1 MPQFGGP
8 LDLQGDV
15 AAAVFHIQR
24 TRPDADGRV
33 RPVDC
38 RARPQRQQV
47 GVHAHRACAR
57 RRQHQAVGGLQGQR
71 RQVEHGLGL
80 ALRCRDGDLGA
91 DDPQAVHAAARRRA
105 ADQMVDAGQ
114 GEAVGVADAQA
125 GVDQHRHRLTSEV
138 QRAGTGRG
146 AALQRRTVAEGDLRR
161 TVDDQPPAIHQHH
174 AALEEHRAAG
184 VDDQVAID
192 IDLVAEGHVHRVPHV
207 QAFQRSQF
215 VHAQREALRRGAGA
229 AQVGP
234 CRTEQIASAVAT
246 TQRLQRHRT
255 HPAATDH
262 QHGGHARPAATRQG
276 HIRVRAVGVSLAA
289 RGQGEAAHAV
299 ADGALQRHRAAVRG
313 QVEHIAAPHPAI
325 DAAGDGE
332 VAVAV
337 LRRVA
342 SHQADA
348 AGKAQ
353 RIVDQQIA
361 THRDGGAIGQAGRL
375 ARANDRQR
383 LAGESAADRDLAT
396 LARRVDHQRHGQRHA
411 VLAAA
416 DRDRVGPTTGPQHQ
430 RRDGRVRIRQPIG
443 IQHHT
448 AGATAQGD
456 GRRRI
461 GGHHLQALAGAIRL
475 GQVGQLGRAGA
486 ERHRAQHHG
495 CSGIQAAFFGGG
507 ELAAQRDCVAHIQL
521 DAACRQIGGD
531 HQLVGLDRQAGVA
544 QVDHTAGFHR
554 LQLDPVAD
562 EVQRAQRL
570 VPEDLLN
577 PADRLA
583 RAQPDHV
590 VGQALADRRQRQ
602 RQRVVGQ
609 FPRAAAGARARVGRR
624 CQQRNLGQVHE
635 ALAVVGDALDLV
647 DAQRVVLVGLGV
659 VERDRAHRAAAVR
672 QVGVAVGHHLPVRVG
687 PRLRIVRSVQGVDL
701 RVPLPI
707 VVIGARGQAHLG
719 DHLRRGQRHDHA
731 AAGAVEVQVLGAG
744 VVVERARCLLVGR
757 AIVGRRLLSDHV
769 HHPLRLDRGEQRHL
783 GNLRKALTVAVA
795 LDRIE
800 AQGVVLVRGGV
811 VEGDRAHRTAAVR
824 KLGVAMG
831 HHRPVRVSP
840 GLGIIRSIQG
850 EDRRIPLPDVVVGAR
865 GQLELGHRLRLI
877 QRHDQAAA
885 GAVEVEV
892 LGSGVVVKRCRRLL
906 VCRAVVGRRLRGHH
920 VHPRQ
925 DTRPGVPANARNL
938 EQFPIADLRA
948 IGHELA
954 TGLCRQIRAMRR
966 LERVIATTLVFQC
979 ETFPRARF
987 GAVGDNASIGLRRQQ
1002 LAPCALE
1009 HHGVAADGGLPLL
1022 PIANGAAV
1030 GGHRGLITQC
1040 RDELARAA
1048 LQADGLGAA
1057 LRLALRLAGGCL
1069 RRHHAG
1075 LLQIQRAR
1083 GRAAGIA
1090 QVQDHLVGPLRAEHG
1105 HGRIAQLEHSELVG
1119 EFAHADLVDR
1129 GAVQAHAVAGG
1140 REHLEVAGV
1149 VGRLHREG
1157 FLLQDRDRL
1166 LGAVHAIVDHD
1177 REAAV
1182 GALGSG
1188 HELHGASLGQQAGN
1202 VLRAAAER
1210 QHARTGGEQGHVGN
1224 VHEGVGAALRFIDLQ
1239 RVVLVRGGVVE
1250 TDRAHRTAGIPEV
1263 GIAVGHA
1270 HPICARPVQQFI
1282 GTVQGVDLGIP
1293 PPGVIVGA
1301 RGELD
1306 LGHRLGLRQGHDHAA
1321 ARAVEV
1327 QVLGGG
1333 GVVKGTG
1340 HLLIARTV
1348 ARRWRRRHHR
1358 DPGHGVAHRHRTTGG
1373 VRQLQ
1378 RTAGGRQ
1385 RDGQAPGIG
1394 VRQAACGQDQ
1404 VGRLAAG
1411 GQELLRQHQVRR
1423 RAGGCRR
1430 KGVDGAARGHRHH
1443 LPGGGVHAGH
1453 APLQATG
1460 HGRAHLGPV
1469 GAAVDR
1475 GPHAAIAAVGRGRQR
1490 LAVVAHPDRGP
1501 VARQA
1506 GAPPAP
1512 AARLVGVGQVDLAAA
1527 RGGHQQG
1534 AAGVHVHTHP
1544 VLVIGQAAAGQEEG
1558 RVAIA
1563 VGWGGHPDLAVF
1575 TPVRPDAAGHQQP
1588 RAVGIRGHRA
1598 PVGIWFVLDT
1608 DPALPAG
1615 VSHTHLAVEVVGAP
1629 APVED
1634 VVVVP
1639 AAFAVGAVTQHDAA
1653 IGQHQHVGVVVGRRV
1668 GDRPGR
1674 AAVIRQGQ
1682 LVARGERRD
1691 VAAIGRDRDG
1701 LVVHALGR
1709 AGRLPGGPGVA

>member
-1 MPQFGGP
+1 MQRLQRHRGASHLRLRTQQQVARVADQAHASARTSGHQVVDAQTVGFLQPDAALCALGIQGARAGLHRRGCTANSGAQPQAQRIGRDQRPGFSLQAALQRLQRDALAAHKRVLAQQQVATRRQHHIRRLQVAHQAVDAQAIGLRQADVTACTLQVQGTAADLHRRQRRAHARAHPHPQHIGADQRTGLGLQAALQRLQRHRGASHLRLRTQQQVARVADQAHASARTSGHQVVDAQTVGFLQPDAALCALGIQGARAGLHRRGCTADPGAQPQAQRIGRDQRPGFGLQAALQRLQRHRVGPHQGVFAEGQVAVGHVQHQVCRRGIGHGMPQFGGP

-138 QRAGTGRG
+138 QRAGTGCG
-146 AALQRRTVAEGDLRR
+146 AALQRRAVAEGDLRR

-234 CRTEQIASAVAT
+234 CRTEQIAGAVAT
-246 TQRLQRHRT
+246 TQRLQRDRT

-262 QHGGHARPAATRQG
+262 QHGGHARPTATRQG

-348 AGKAQ
+348 ASKAH

-443 IQHHT
+443 IQHQT

-521 DAACRQIGGD
+521 DAACRQVGGD

-570 VPEDLLN
+570 VPVDLLN

-624 CQQRNLGQVHE
+624 
-635 ALAVVGDALDLV
+635 
-647 DAQRVVLVGLGV
+647 
-659 VERDRAHRAAAVR
+659 
-672 QVGVAVGHHLPVRVG
+672 
-687 PRLRIVRSVQGVDL
+687 
-701 RVPLPI
+701 
-707 VVIGARGQAHLG
+707 
-719 DHLRRGQRHDHA
+719 
-731 AAGAVEVQVLGAG
+731 
-744 VVVERARCLLVGR
+744 
-757 AIVGRRLLSDHV
+757 
-769 HHPLRLDRGEQRHL
+769 
-783 GNLRKALTVAVA
+783 
-795 LDRIE
+795 
-800 AQGVVLVRGGV
+800 
-811 VEGDRAHRTAAVR
+811 
-824 KLGVAMG
+824 
-831 HHRPVRVSP
+831 
-840 GLGIIRSIQG
+840 
-850 EDRRIPLPDVVVGAR
+850 
-865 GQLELGHRLRLI
+865 
-877 QRHDQAAA
+877 
-885 GAVEVEV
+885 
-892 LGSGVVVKRCRRLL
+892 
-906 VCRAVVGRRLRGHH
+906 
-920 VHPRQ
+920 
-925 DTRPGVPANARNL
+925 
-938 EQFPIADLRA
+938 
-948 IGHELA
+948 
-954 TGLCRQIRAMRR
+954 
-966 LERVIATTLVFQC
+966 
-979 ETFPRARF
+979 
-987 GAVGDNASIGLRRQQ
+987 
-1002 LAPCALE
+1002 
-1009 HHGVAADGGLPLL
+1009 
-1022 PIANGAAV
+1022 
-1030 GGHRGLITQC
+1030 
-1040 RDELARAA
+1040 
-1048 LQADGLGAA
+1048 
-1057 LRLALRLAGGCL
+1057 
-1069 RRHHAG
+1069 
-1075 LLQIQRAR
+1075 
-1083 GRAAGIA
+1083 
-1090 QVQDHLVGPLRAEHG
+1090 
-1105 HGRIAQLEHSELVG
+1105 
-1119 EFAHADLVDR
+1119 
-1129 GAVQAHAVAGG
+1129 
-1140 REHLEVAGV
+1140 
-1149 VGRLHREG
+1149 
-1157 FLLQDRDRL
+1157 
-1166 LGAVHAIVDHD
+1166 
-1177 REAAV
+1177 
-1182 GALGSG
+1182 
-1188 HELHGASLGQQAGN
+1188 
-1202 VLRAAAER
+1202 
-1210 QHARTGGEQGHVGN
+1210 
-1224 VHEGVGAALRFIDLQ
+1224 
-1239 RVVLVRGGVVE
+1239 
-1250 TDRAHRTAGIPEV
+1250 
-1263 GIAVGHA
+1263 
-1270 HPICARPVQQFI
+1270 
-1282 GTVQGVDLGIP
+1282 
-1293 PPGVIVGA
+1293 
-1301 RGELD
+1301 
-1306 LGHRLGLRQGHDHAA
+1306 
-1321 ARAVEV
+1321 
-1327 QVLGGG
+1327 
-1333 GVVKGTG
+1333 
-1340 HLLIARTV
+1340 
-1348 ARRWRRRHHR
+1348 
-1358 DPGHGVAHRHRTTGG
+1358 
-1373 VRQLQ
+1373 
-1378 RTAGGRQ
+1378 
-1385 RDGQAPGIG
+1385 
-1394 VRQAACGQDQ
+1394 
-1404 VGRLAAG
+1404 
-1411 GQELLRQHQVRR
+1411 
-1423 RAGGCRR
+1423 
-1430 KGVDGAARGHRHH
+1430 
-1443 LPGGGVHAGH
+1443 
-1453 APLQATG
+1453 
-1460 HGRAHLGPV
+1460 
-1469 GAAVDR
+1469 
-1475 GPHAAIAAVGRGRQR
+1475 
-1490 LAVVAHPDRGP
+1490 
-1501 VARQA
+1501 
-1506 GAPPAP
+1506 
-1512 AARLVGVGQVDLAAA
+1512 
-1527 RGGHQQG
+1527 
-1534 AAGVHVHTHP
+1534 
-1544 VLVIGQAAAGQEEG
+1544 
-1558 RVAIA
+1558 
-1563 VGWGGHPDLAVF
+1563 
-1575 TPVRPDAAGHQQP
+1575 
-1588 RAVGIRGHRA
+1588 
-1598 PVGIWFVLDT
+1598 
-1608 DPALPAG
+1608 
-1615 VSHTHLAVEVVGAP
+1615 
-1629 APVED
+1629 
-1634 VVVVP
+1634 
-1639 AAFAVGAVTQHDAA
+1639 
-1653 IGQHQHVGVVVGRRV
+1653 
-1668 GDRPGR
+1668 
-1674 AAVIRQGQ
+1674 
-1682 LVARGERRD
+1682 
-1691 VAAIGRDRDG
+1691 
-1701 LVVHALGR
+1701 
-1709 AGRLPGGPGVA
+1709 